1 MSNIQTYL
9 DELRNALY
17 GEEVRSAI
25 INAINQCY
33 QDVTDGIR
41 PVITFDALE
50 NGTRVNVA
58 VGDNKSS
65 FSITNGSDIRLTTLK
80 VSSSQVNCAAG
91 ASGHV
96 DIPVTFSDSD
106 HTFVSVVRT
115 WSDNGTVYTHSNT
128 TALADGGNVRVN
140 WANWSSSTQTVT
152 LNAMILFSYREQ
164 SETSDTAL
172 RNLMYPV
179 GSVYIST
186 NNVNPSTLFGGT
198 WRAIGQG
205 RTLVGV
211 GSIEANSVATHGSV
225 TAGEFSPEVN
235 EKGGEMKHTLT
246 VNELP
251 SHAHSIAAYATS
263 NESANFG
270 LTHSNIEGFND
281 RVIVTGGPM
290 STASTGGNESHNVIQ
305 PYLAVYI
312 WERTA

>member
-9 DELRNALY
+9 EELRTALY

-80 VSSSQVNCAAG
+80 VASSQINCAAG
-91 ASGHV
+91 ASGYV
-96 DIPVTFSDSD
+96 DIPVTFPDSD
-106 HTFVSVVRT
+106 HSFVSVVRT
-115 WSDNGTVYTHSNT
+115 WSDNGTVYTNSNT
-128 TALADGGNVRVN
+128 TSLADGGNVRVN
-140 WANWSSSTQTVT
+140 WSNWSSSAQTVT
-152 LNAMILFSYREQ
+152 LNAMILFSYRER
-164 SETSDTAL
+164 SESSDMAL

-198 WRAIGQG
+198 WIAIGQG

-211 GSIEANSVATHGSV
+211 GSIEENSVATYGSV
-225 TAGEFSPEVN
+225 TAGEFSPVVN
-235 EKGGEMKHTLT
+235 EKGGEMKHALT

-251 SHAHSIAAYATS
+251 SHGHNISAYASS

-270 LTHSNIEGFND
+270 LTHTGIEGFND

-290 STASTGGNESHNVIQ
+290 STRSTGGDESHNIMQ